1 MTEMKWLTLGMLF
14 GAAQAQS
21 CGDIRLDYINNNCC
35 GENECSIGIPDCS
48 ETTNGKV
55 CFDGT
60 DIVVK
65 GLLDAL
71 GFEDNNIVL
80 KKHVIPDSNAAYD
93 LGNAEYKI
101 RHLFLSDN

>member
-1 MTEMKWLTLGMLF
+1 MRFALLF
-14 GAAQAQS
+14 LLFSPVVSQTCSDLKVAYQDAGCCTSNSTS
-21 CGDIRLDYINNNCC
+21 CTVA
-35 GENECSIGIPDCS
+35 IPHCDS
-48 ETTNGKV
+48 TTDGKV
-55 CFDGT
+55 CYDGT

-71 GFEDNNIVL
+71 GFSSSAITL
-80 KKHVIPDSNAAYD
+80 KKHVIPDTNAAYD